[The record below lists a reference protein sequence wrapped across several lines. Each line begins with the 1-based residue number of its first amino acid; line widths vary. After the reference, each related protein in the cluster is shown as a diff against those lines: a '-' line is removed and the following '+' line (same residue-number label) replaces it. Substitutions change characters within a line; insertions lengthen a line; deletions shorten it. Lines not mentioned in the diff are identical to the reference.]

1 MQKLRIEPTPTGRFA
16 FASSLYAV
24 PLTLKTLS
32 MSLLPCVSGSVQ
44 LLTVVYFLDSR
55 TQSSFRNT
63 LDWSPAAP
71 YASLASTYGPALC
84 TPTVLYPPP
93 PPPTKSDASLL
104 NAVTGNLGMV
114 IGGGIGGGVILLLVY
129 AYMYHLGSR
138 WRAVPMQG
146 RPETEVSWVAT
157 ELPCP
162 QATRAIPLYPVSNA
176 CVS

>member
-138 WRAVPMQG
+138 WRTVPMQV
-146 RPETEVSWVAT
+146 RLETEVSWVAT